1 MAHQTQGKLTKIFD
15 IKKINERFQKR
26 DIILEV
32 AENPAYPQF
41 VTFQLSGD
49 RCGLVDSLNIGD
61 ELKISF
67 NLRGNKWSSPD
78 GTTKYFNS
86 LDIWKIEIPTEELGS
101 DDKTSSNLDFGDGE
115 DPPF

>member
-1 MAHQTQGKLTKIFD
+1 MAHQTQGKLIEIFD

-32 AENPAYPQF
+32 AENPDYPQF

-49 RCGLVDSLNIGD
+49 RCGLVDSFNIGD
-61 ELKISF
+61 ELKLSF

-86 LDIWKIEIPTEELGS
+86 LEIWKIEIPTKELGNEYE
-101 DDKTSSNLDFGDGE
+101 TSSDLGSGNGE
-115 DPPF
+115 EPPF